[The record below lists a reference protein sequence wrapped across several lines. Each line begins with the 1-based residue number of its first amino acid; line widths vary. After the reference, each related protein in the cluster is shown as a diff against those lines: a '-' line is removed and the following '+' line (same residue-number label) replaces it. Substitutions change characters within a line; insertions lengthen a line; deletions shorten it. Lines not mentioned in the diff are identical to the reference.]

1 MKKRS
6 WMPNDQNIKID
17 TLARMI
23 LEEAN
28 KQGLTIRDIRTACE
42 RCERYVLD
50 QVVPTDENNDVSQ
63 YL

>member
-1 MKKRS
+1 MTLEFVRRNKKMKKRS

-28 KQGLTIRDIRTACE
+28 I
-42 RCERYVLD
+42 
-50 QVVPTDENNDVSQ
+50 
-63 YL
+63 